1 MPEITEKE
9 YEMFQTLK
17 KVWVHARVEGI
28 MKGGVYFIC
37 DEGGPK
43 DSMGLPE
50 FIFVCPTYG
59 ADFRNTAR
67 YVRDEPKENE

>member
-9 YEMFQTLK
+9 YKQFQTLK
-17 KVWVHARVEGI
+17 KVFMVHAIPE
-28 MKGGVYFIC
+28 KSGGYFIC
-37 DEGGPK
+37 GEGGSK
-43 DSMGLPE
+43 DDMGLPE

-67 YVRDEPKENE
+67 YVRDET

>member
-9 YEMFQTLK
+9 YEQFQTLK
-17 KVWVHARVEGI
+17 KVLVHATPEKSGE
-28 MKGGVYFIC
+28 YFIC
-37 DEGGPK
+37 GEGGPK

-67 YVRDEPKENE
+67 YVRDES